1 METLLDFVAKQ
12 AGTDTSLKIVD
23 EGVNTTPE
31 LTTFPAR
38 QVTGTS
44 YFYLRHKEDES
55 VVAPFRKANQGTD
68 ESEDDY
74 ERVLAQMYMLSKPII
89 CDKLIAEADLEGPE
103 RHNERKGVNEMR
115 RLARGIA
122 HQVWYGD
129 DASSD
134 GFAGIQKTIG
144 TTLASNGGRVILSD
158 TTSAANNT
166 SVYLVRYGVDDGV
179 SFDMGNNSSL
189 DVSEFKIE
197 SVQDAKGKKF
207 QAYIA
212 YIAGWLGLRIAT
224 AESVMRIANVR
235 TEAGKKGLSD
245 EMIAEAIS
253 YWKGAP
259 PNAIWMNRRAAWLLQ
274 KSRNVTTMQGP
285 TGKVSST
292 IGPFAPSP
300 TESQNIPIVI
310 TDALT
315 NTEAFVA

>member
-12 AGTDTSLKIVD
+12 AGTDTALKIVD
-23 EGVNTTPE
+23 EGVKNCPE
-31 LTTFPAR
+31 LTTIPAR
-38 QVTGTS
+38 QVAGTS
-44 YFYLRHKEDES
+44 YFYLRHKEDDS
-55 VVAPFRKANQGTD
+55 FVAPFRKANKGTD
-68 ESEDDY
+68 PTEDNY

-89 CDKLIAEADLEGPE
+89 CDKLIAEADLEGPDA
-103 RHNERKGVNEMR
+103 HNQRKGVNEMR
-115 RLARGIA
+115 RLARGVA

-129 DASSD
+129 DATSD
-134 GFAGIQKTIG
+134 GFAGVQKAIG
-144 TTLASNGGRVILSD
+144 NTLVSNGGRVLLSD

-197 SVQDAKGKKF
+197 SVQDAEGKNF

-224 AESVMRIANVR
+224 AESVIRIANVR
-235 TEAGKKGLSD
+235 EEAGKKGLSD
-245 EMIAEAIS
+245 EMIAEALS

-259 PNAIWMNRRAAWLLQ
+259 PDAIWMNRRASWLLQ

-292 IGPFAPSP
+292 IGPFAPAP
-300 TESQNIPIVI
+300 TESNNIPIVI
-310 TDALT
+310 TDALAQ
-315 NTEAFVA
+315 TEAFLS